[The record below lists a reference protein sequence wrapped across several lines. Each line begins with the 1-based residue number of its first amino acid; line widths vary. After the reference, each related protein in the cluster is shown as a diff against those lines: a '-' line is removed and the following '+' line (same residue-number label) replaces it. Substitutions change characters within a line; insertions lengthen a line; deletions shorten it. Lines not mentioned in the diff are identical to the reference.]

1 MIINALL
8 LGAHKRDGSGT
19 ENDSESSTDGSSQ
32 VSEGMFSHG
41 GFFLIWTKIYLRC
54 KALTWDRVHDPE

>member
-1 MIINALL
+1 MPYF

-32 VSEGMFSHG
+32 ASEGMFSHS
-41 GFFLIWTKIYLRC
+41 GFFFNL
-54 KALTWDRVHDPE
+54 DRNLSVL

>member
-1 MIINALL
+1 MRNV

-32 VSEGMFSHG
+32 ASEGMFSHG
-41 GFFLIWTKIYLRC
+41 DFFLIWTEIYSCC
-54 KALTWDRVHDPE
+54 KTLPRDRAHDPE